1 MNDDVL
7 QRRGQALEEAF
18 FAKRDRE
25 LIASMWERVVRDDL
39 QAAMRESGGPV
50 DDATL
55 DYLVQHG
62 IGPKTLAALKLVP
75 LVVVCW
81 ANGVVEPE
89 ERELVMQSAAKNGLQ
104 PGMPGYDLLRTW
116 LEDRPDPELF
126 ESWKG
131 YVQGIASKADPA
143 TKTALK
149 QEILETSRA
158 VAEAA
163 GKIFGYFL
171 GTSAEEKAV
180 LREIEQAF
188 DGTT

>member
-7 QRRGQALEEAF
+7 KRRGLALEEAF
-18 FAKRDRE
+18 FAKRDQE
-25 LIASMWERVVRDDL
+25 LIAGMWERVVRDDL
-39 QAAMRESGGPV
+39 QAAMRESGGAV
-50 DDATL
+50 NEQTL
-55 DYLVQHG
+55 DYLVKNG

-75 LVVVCW
+75 LVIVCW

-104 PGMPGYDLLRTW
+104 PGMPGYDLLQGW
-116 LEDRPDPELF
+116 LEHRPDPELF
-126 ESWKG
+126 ESWKS
-131 YVQGIASKADPA
+131 YVQAMASKADPA
-143 TKTALK
+143 TRASLK
-149 QEILETSRA
+149 QEILATSRA

-180 LREIEQAF
+180 LHEIEQAF
-188 DGTT
+188 DHVA

>member
-7 QRRGQALEEAF
+7 KRRGQALEEAF
-18 FAKRDRE
+18 FAKRDQE

-50 DDATL
+50 DEATL
-55 DYLVQHG
+55 DYLTQQG

-116 LEDRPDPELF
+116 LENRPDAELF

-131 YVQGIASKADPA
+131 YVHGIASNADPA

-149 QEILETSRA
+149 QEVLATSRA

-180 LREIEQAF
+180 LREIERAF
-188 DGTT
+188 DGPG

>member
-7 QRRGQALEEAF
+7 HQRGHALEEAF
-18 FAKRDRE
+18 FAKRDQE

-50 DDATL
+50 DEATL
-55 DYLVQHG
+55 DYLTKHG

-75 LVVVCW
+75 LIVVCW

-89 ERELVMQSAAKNGLQ
+89 ERELVMQSAAKNGVQ
-104 PGMPGYDLLRTW
+104 PGMPGYELLQTW
-116 LEDRPDPELF
+116 LKHRPDPELF
-126 ESWKG
+126 ESWKN
-131 YVQGIASKADPA
+131 YVHGIASKADPA
-143 TKTALK
+143 TRAALK
-149 QEILETSRA
+149 QEILATSRA

-180 LREIEQAF
+180 LREIERAF
-188 DGTT
+188 DEAT

>member
-1 MNDDVL
+1 MDDDVL
-7 QRRGQALEEAF
+7 HRRGQALEEAF

-39 QAAMRESGGPV
+39 QAAMRETVGPV

-55 DYLVQHG
+55 DYLVKHG

-89 ERELVMQSAAKNGLQ
+89 ERELVMQSAAKHGLQ
-104 PGMPGYDLLRTW
+104 PGMPGHDLLRTW
-116 LEDRPDPELF
+116 LEHRPEPELF

-131 YVQGIASKADPA
+131 YVHAISAKADPA
-143 TKTALK
+143 TKDALK
-149 QEILETSRA
+149 QEILATSRD

-180 LREIEQAF
+180 LDEIERAF
-188 DGTT
+188 SH

>member
-1 MNDDVL
+1 MNDDAL
-7 QRRGQALEEAF
+7 QRRGNSLEEAF
-18 FAKRDRE
+18 FAKRDQQ
-25 LIASMWERVVRDDL
+25 LIADMWERVVRDDL

-55 DYLVQHG
+55 DYLVKHG
-62 IGPKTLAALKLVP
+62 LGPKTLAALKLVP
-75 LVVVCW
+75 LIVVCW

-104 PGMPGYDLLRTW
+104 PGMPGYDLLRGW
-116 LEDRPDPELF
+116 LESRPDPELF

-131 YVQGIASKADPA
+131 YVRGIASTADPA
-143 TKTALK
+143 TKAALK
-149 QEILETSRA
+149 QEILATSRA

-180 LREIEQAF
+180 IHQIERAF
-188 DGTT
+188 DETA

>member
-1 MNDDVL
+1 MK
-7 QRRGQALEEAF
+7 RRGLALEEAF
-18 FAKRDRE
+18 FAKRDQE

-39 QAAMRESGGPV
+39 GAAMRESGGPV
-50 DDATL
+50 DEETL
-55 DYLVQHG
+55 DHLVKHG

-81 ANGVVEPE
+81 ANGVVEPA

-104 PGMPGYDLLRTW
+104 PGMPGYDLLRGW
-116 LEDRPDPELF
+116 LESRPDPELF
-126 ESWKG
+126 ESWKS
-131 YVQGIASKADPA
+131 YVHGIASNADPA
-143 TKTALK
+143 TRVALK
-149 QEILETSRA
+149 QEILATSRA

-171 GTSAEEKAV
+171 GASAEEKAV

-188 DGTT
+188 DHAG

>member
-7 QRRGQALEEAF
+7 QQRGHALEEAF
-18 FAKRDRE
+18 FAKRDQE
-25 LIASMWERVVRDDL
+25 LIADMWERVVRDDL

-50 DDATL
+50 DEATL
-55 DYLVQHG
+55 GYLVKNG

-75 LVVVCW
+75 LIVVCW

-89 ERELVMQSAAKNGLQ
+89 ERELVMQSAAKNGVQ
-104 PGMPGYDLLRTW
+104 PGMPGYDLLRGW
-116 LEDRPDPELF
+116 LEHRPDPELF

-131 YVQGIASKADPA
+131 YVHGIASKADPA
-143 TKTALK
+143 TRESLK
-149 QEILETSRA
+149 QEILATSRA

-188 DGTT
+188 DHAS